1 MGEPK
6 LRKASKWIMSLCG
19 SAVLAFLLSSA
30 AGAASLDDAD
40 RLLQGPDL
48 DKEKAVKALGLY
60 ESLLPPAGA
69 QRLPVLERLARTSFI
84 LGDIA
89 EGGQRRLYYEQG
101 RQYAEKIL
109 QEYPQNVAGHYWLG
123 LNLGGL
129 ADVNRLQGRKLLP
142 QILEELERAASINP
156 GYDQG
161 GAYRVLGRIYY
172 SAPSR
177 PLSIGDMNKS
187 LDLLQKATALAPSNS
202 TNHLYLA
209 ETLLKLGRQDQA
221 RKELQQVLTAT
232 QNTEGLRGLEAD
244 KAAAKELMQKSGS

>member
-1 MGEPK
+1 MAEPK
-6 LRKASKWIMSLCG
+6 LRKASKWIMYLFG
-19 SAVLAFLLSSA
+19 SAVLAFFLSSA
-30 AGAASLDDAD
+30 AGAATLDDAD

-48 DKEKAVKALGLY
+48 DKEKAVKALGIY

-89 EGGQRRLYYEQG
+89 ESGQRRLYYEQG

-109 QEYPQNVAGHYWLG
+109 QEYPEHVAGHYWLG

-172 SAPSR
+172 SAPGR
-177 PLSIGDMNKS
+177 PLSVGDMNKS

-232 QNTEGLRGLEAD
+232 QNTEGLRGLEED
-244 KAAAKELMQKSGS
+244 KAAAKELIQKSGS